1 MKLLIL
7 LKNQDYN
14 SDEEELFVE
23 FDTTELLPCTQTA
36 ENESEARKAPSF
48 S

>member
-14 SDEEELFVE
+14 SVEQESCVE
-23 FDTTELLPCTQTA
+23 FDTTELLPCTQTV